1 MIKTCNQPFKI
12 CSLMYSCDGIQDVKN
27 GMRVDPGRSFRH
39 IPGITRVISIKL
51 GGSVDDNPV

>member
-1 MIKTCNQPFKI
+1 
-12 CSLMYSCDGIQDVKN
+12 MYSCDGIQDVKN

-39 IPGITRVISIKL
+39 IPGITGVISIKL